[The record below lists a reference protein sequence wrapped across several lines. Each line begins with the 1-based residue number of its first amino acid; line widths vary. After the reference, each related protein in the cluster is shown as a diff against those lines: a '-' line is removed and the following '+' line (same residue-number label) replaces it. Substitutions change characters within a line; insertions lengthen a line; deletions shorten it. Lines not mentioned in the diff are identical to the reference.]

1 MTKPKRTSKVQAKA
15 NKIHNAA
22 EIKSFEASVFP
33 QMRNSLADAL
43 GLSPYG
49 SPGSTGVQL
58 SQTDTLFKNLRGY
71 MISNNRNLLS
81 QMYVELGLVQT
92 IVDVPVDDAFRG
104 GIELQTKQLDE
115 EDLADLI
122 AGMEQEDDITT
133 YAQANKWNRL
143 FGGGACI
150 ILTEQDPA
158 TPLNMNAIG
167 PGTRLEFKDADMWEL
182 YPSRYSEDRGL
193 TTEDSGPRLEFGD
206 YFLYYGQRVHAS
218 RVILLKGLKAPS
230 FVRPRLRGWGFSVA
244 EMLVRSIN
252 QYLKGTDLGFEVLD
266 EFKLDIYRVKNLV
279 QTLML
284 PDGTEQVQK
293 RIQLMNMTK
302 NYQNAIV
309 LDSEDAYE
317 QKQLTWAGLADAMG
331 GIRIQVAADMRM
343 PLTKLFGISAAGFN
357 SGEDDIEVYNAMVES
372 TIRNKCKRGLLTM
385 VQLRCK
391 QKYGMIPDDLVMNF
405 KPLRVMSSEQEENV
419 KTQRFNRVL
428 AAKTAGE
435 ITSEEFRDGVNR
447 DHLLPIQLDTSDA
460 ALSEIESDE
469 AGDIE
474 TEGGEGET
482 KVKKIGDTKKSKLAA
497 KDAPEPKS

>member
-1 MTKPKRTSKVQAKA
+1 MAKKKAVAPKRPRIE
-15 NKIHNAA
+15 NEA
-22 EIKSFEASVFP
+22 ELKSFENAVFP
-33 QMRNSLADAL
+33 NVKNGLADAM
-43 GLSPYG
+43 GLNQYG
-49 SPGSTGVQL
+49 SPLSIGSTQL

-71 MISNNRNLLS
+71 MLSNNRQLLS

-104 GIELQTKQLDE
+104 GIELQTKQLE
-115 EDLADLI
+115 EEQVADLI
-122 AGMEQEDDITT
+122 LSMDQDDDLAI
-133 YAQANKWNRL
+133 YAQSCKWNRL
-143 FGGGACI
+143 FGGGACL

-158 TPLNMNAIG
+158 TPLDLSRIK
-167 PGTRLEFKDADMWEL
+167 PGSRLEFKDVDMWEL
-182 YPSRYSEDRGL
+182 YPQRYTEDRGL
-193 TTEDSGPRLEFGD
+193 TTDDSGPRLEFGE
-206 YFLYYGQRVHAS
+206 FFHYYGQRVHQS

-266 EFKLDIYRVKNLV
+266 EFKLDIFRVKNLV

-284 PDGTEQVQK
+284 PDGTEAVQK

-317 QKQLTWAGLADAMG
+317 QKQLTWSGLAEAMG

-385 VQLRCK
+385 VQLRSM
-391 QKYGMIPDDLVMNF
+391 QKFGMVPDDLAINF

-428 AAKTAGE
+428 AAKSAGE
-435 ITSEEFRDGVNR
+435 LTSEEFRDAVNR
-447 DHLLPIQLDTSDA
+447 DHLLPIQLDTSDM

-469 AGDIE
+469 PGDVAGEEDE
-474 TEGGEGET
+474 TDVSTGT
-482 KVKKIGDTKKSKLAA
+482 PKKSKLAA
-497 KDAPEPKS
+497 KKAPEAKS